1 MTATNLGLLTGVA
14 GRANFDAF
22 RKSHFF
28 SFLSVCMF
36 E

>member
-1 MTATNLGLLTGVA
+1 MTATNLGLLAGVA

-22 RKSHFF
+22 WESHLFTF
-28 SFLSVCMF
+28 GLRVF